1 MTTSRSRPS
10 RARAAVTLFAMA
22 VAIGTVIHIPSFT
35 SILERGKRIG
45 RMATASKGSKGPPSD
60 LPRKNQWP
68 EISWLVSYPDSGTKE
83 FLRFV
88 QDMSKTTTATNYG
101 YVSDAKLTI
110 SVKPSKNI
118 ARSLN
123 GPYRT
128 TSYLPFPTKYILTD
142 THCYY
147 HGGDDLP
154 NMLGVGWYEFYMGCS
169 TGNFYDAGIENTG
182 RYNPGVVNKLVYM
195 IRDPFE
201 NIIDRFYAE
210 RDGTTTDGDG
220 VDGESVGYSSFA
232 FEAAESRTVERMSD
246 YSNARMSGGYSN
258 ARMSGGFSNAR
269 MSGGY
274 SNARMS
280 GGYSNARMAKTP
292 PPTPS
297 PTTAEPTASPTDHPR
312 RAFVEW
318 CNAHSR
324 RTSSRG
330 AGMFLAKH
338 MPAVGAKVPC
348 QAMFFQYVSWHN
360 GVADLIGSLGWRIE
374 HLALYFEDL
383 TADVDGVRDSI
394 FEFLELSTAGVPA
407 GSFTHRHS
415 HTGFFTE
422 EELTAISS
430 LIKVVAS
437 RDTWL
442 TLERYLPY
450 PKYQLDYK
458 YVGERLAPET
468 HGKWPDLA
476 WLISF
481 PHSGGTFTNLVMEK
495 VTRQTVATN
504 YAIEVGELYYEIP
517 NPDFSSEGPY
527 RRSPR
532 PFPEQYVLTESH
544 CAYCLFCNPKQKIEF
559 GEFVQ
564 ECSHTKKFEGTS
576 AVGQIAHGNYDP
588 KAVKKIVH
596 LVRNPYNVLVGTFQF
611 EHQKANN
618 RPDTSFEYSYSPMG
632 YRQWCYELDSKFS
645 AVEAF
650 PSRAI
655 ADLTE
660 DIPCFGILFQMVQWH
675 NNAVR
680 LSKELGI
687 PSLNVYYEDY
697 LFDMEGNLN
706 KMTNFLQLPRS
717 ENVDAMAFIEDPDQ
731 YTKMNYN
738 NIYFTLKER
747 NAVARFIAATA
758 DPDVYDMIRRYF
770 PDDTM

>member
-1 MTTSRSRPS
+1 
-10 RARAAVTLFAMA
+10 
-22 VAIGTVIHIPSFT
+22 
-35 SILERGKRIG
+35 
-45 RMATASKGSKGPPSD
+45 
-60 LPRKNQWP
+60 
-68 EISWLVSYPDSGTKE
+68 
-83 FLRFV
+83 
-88 QDMSKTTTATNYG
+88 
-101 YVSDAKLTI
+101 
-110 SVKPSKNI
+110 
-118 ARSLN
+118 
-123 GPYRT
+123 
-128 TSYLPFPTKYILTD
+128 
-142 THCYY
+142 
-147 HGGDDLP
+147 
-154 NMLGVGWYEFYMGCS
+154 MLGVGWYEFYMGCS

-182 RYNPGVVNKLVYM
+182 RYNPGVVNKLIYL

-210 RDGTTTDGDG
+210 RDGTVTDGHG
-220 VDGESVGYSSFA
+220 VDNESVGYSSFA
-232 FEAAESRTVERMSD
+232 FDAAQSRTVEHMSD
-246 YSNARMSGGYSN
+246 YSNARMSGSYSN
-258 ARMSGGFSNAR
+258 ARMSGGYGGYSNAR

-280 GGYSNARMAKTP
+280 GGYSNARMAKMPKTP

-297 PTTAEPTASPTDHPR
+297 PTTAAPSASPTDDPR
-312 RAFVEW
+312 GAFREW
-318 CNAHSR
+318 CDAHSR
-324 RTSSRG
+324 RTKGRG
-330 AGMFLAKH
+330 AGMFLAQH

-374 HLALYFEDL
+374 HLGIYFEDL
-383 TADVDGVRDSI
+383 TANVEGVRESI
-394 FEFLELSTAGVPA
+394 FEFLELSTSGEPA
-407 GSFTHRHS
+407 GSFTHKHS
-415 HTGFFTE
+415 HENFFTE
-422 EELTAISS
+422 QELTAISS

-450 PKYQLDYK
+450 PKYQQDYR
-458 YVGERLAPET
+458 YLGERLAPAT

-481 PHSGGTFTNLVMEK
+481 PHSGGTFTNLVTEK

-504 YAIEVGELYYEIP
+504 YANEIGDLYYEIP
-517 NPDFSSEGPY
+517 NTDFSPGGPY

-532 PFPEQYVLTESH
+532 PFSEHYVLTESH
-544 CAYCLFCNPKQKIEF
+544 CAYCLYCNPNNKINFDEF
-559 GEFVQ
+559 IQ
-564 ECSHTKKFEGTS
+564 ECSHTKKFEGES
-576 AVGQIAHGNYDP
+576 ADGQIIHGNYDP

-611 EHQKANN
+611 EHQKAKNKL
-618 RPDTSFEYSYSPMG
+618 DSTFEYSYSPMG
-632 YRQWCYELDSKFS
+632 YRQWCYDLDSKFS

-655 ADLTE
+655 ADMTE

-680 LSKELGI
+680 LSKALGI
-687 PSLNVYYEDY
+687 PSITVFYEDY

-706 KMTNFLQLPRS
+706 KITNFLQLPRS
-717 ENVDAMAFIEDPDQ
+717 ENVDAMALIEDPDQ

-738 NIYFTLKER
+738 NIYFTRKER
-747 NAVARFIAATA
+747 NAVAEFIAATA
-758 DPDVYDMIRRYF
+758 DPEVFDLIRRYL